1 MVGIDSVLPDGQKIN
16 FKILGGLLLGLSGIL
31 LIFGS
36 HVNELFDPSYL
47 IGICSILLA
56 VVAWASGSVYSKYRR
71 VGIHPLMSA
80 AVQMLIAGT
89 LQVLIG
95 IFLGEASKFNLSG
108 NGLLSLGYLTII
120 GSIFG
125 YGSYIYSIAHL
136 PLSLVSTY
144 AYINPVIALF
154 LGWLILDERLDYLV
168 VIAALIIIAGVVIV
182 KKGSQ
187 R

>member
-1 MVGIDSVLPDGQKIN
+1 
-16 FKILGGLLLGLSGIL
+16 
-31 LIFGS
+31 
-36 HVNELFDPSYL
+36 
-47 IGICSILLA
+47 
-56 VVAWASGSVYSKYRR
+56 
-71 VGIHPLMSA
+71 
-80 AVQMLIAGT
+80 
-89 LQVLIG
+89 VLIG

-168 VIAALIIIAGVVIV
+168 VIAIAALIIIAGVVIV